1 MMLWSELSKIIFVV
15 VFLIKVINS
24 DFGGIRTEGVDSDVM
39 DVIQEENES
48 YKVKR
53 ENHRKEANLA
63 GDVIHGVVQGE
74 PTPIFSTRV

>member
-1 MMLWSELSKIIFVV
+1 MLWSELSKIIFVV

-48 YKVKR
+48 YKVK
-53 ENHRKEANLA
+53 KEKTM
-63 GDVIHGVVQGE
+63 E
-74 PTPIFSTRV
+74 KK